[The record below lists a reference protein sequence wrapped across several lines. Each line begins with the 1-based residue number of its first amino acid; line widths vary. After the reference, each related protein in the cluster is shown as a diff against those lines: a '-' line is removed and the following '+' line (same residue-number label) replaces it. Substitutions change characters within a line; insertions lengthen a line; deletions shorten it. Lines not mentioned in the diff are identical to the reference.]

1 MAPVRVPHTHAHR
14 HLRTVEGPPPKEVS
28 CQTMLASEAVLL
40 VRAQVGTTRTRF
52 WFLRCLPIGAY
63 YNLCILGTCQLSGV
77 DPCNYPNLHQSA
89 FLFFVISRRPF
100 RTSCPVTWKGKDDLD
115 NSRNNLLRGGTNL
128 GLLFPSILGLSFI
141 VKLT

>member
-1 MAPVRVPHTHAHR
+1 VAPVRVPHTHAHR

-100 RTSCPVTWKGKDDLD
+100 RTSCSVTTSTTRATTFSVAG
-115 NSRNNLLRGGTNL
+115 R
-128 GLLFPSILGLSFI
+128 ILGFSSPRSSVSPLS
-141 VKLT
+141 